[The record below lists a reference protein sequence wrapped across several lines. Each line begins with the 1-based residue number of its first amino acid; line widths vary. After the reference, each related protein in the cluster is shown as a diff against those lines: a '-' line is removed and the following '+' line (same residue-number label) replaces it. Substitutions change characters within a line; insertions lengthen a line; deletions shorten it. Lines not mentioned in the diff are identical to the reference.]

1 MQRQRTES
9 SNNRCRRGLAPLE
22 LVLSLPMLLF
32 VMALMVNLS
41 VVAAWK
47 VRGLTTSRQAIWR
60 DRMFWNAGGD
70 PHSPNWPTGA
80 AMRTSGTDPPYLDS
94 RTVNDWELNP
104 KIVHDFMNGPTVNGN
119 GGMIEILTR
128 RSLYM
133 AEGLRQGESELT
145 RNLPML
151 PNLRGYENGY
161 HMEPE
166 HPLLDNRWQ
175 FGNIRLRDNRSRRLL
190 DWYNFDNRPDW
201 MGQKGQYQAADGA
214 IQSYPNQ
221 GGLTILDRDPELWAY
236 YGGDPINFYPLVT
249 TCGLVHVYNINTG
262 NLEFMASRCSACEID
277 PVRVHDT
284 WINPPPTNPPTL
296 RRRDGLVDRIQ
307 GKWPEEFDTN
317 GDGRIDVR
325 IPGTPGVAYRVA
337 QRFASM
343 YAQQKAALE
352 AMMPP
357 PQAQIDDLQ
366 DRIDQLNDFMRTV
379 PH

>member
-1 MQRQRTES
+1 
-9 SNNRCRRGLAPLE
+9 
-22 LVLSLPMLLF
+22 VLSLPILLF
-32 VMALMVNLS
+32 VMALMVNFAA
-41 VVAAWK
+41 VGAWK
-47 VRGLTTSRQAIWR
+47 VRGLTTARQSMWR
-60 DRMFWNAGGD
+60 DRMFWNASGD
-70 PHSPNWPTGA
+70 PNSPNWPAAAGA
-80 AMRTSGTDPPYLDS
+80 TMRTSGTNPPLLAS

-104 KIVHDFMNGPTVNGN
+104 KIVNDFVNGPAVSAN

-151 PNLRGYENGY
+151 PNLPGYQSGY

-166 HPLLDNRWQ
+166 HSLLDNRWQ

-190 DWYNFDNRPDW
+190 DWYNFDNRPEW
-201 MGQKGQYQAADGA
+201 MGQKMQYQSADAA
-214 IQSYPNQ
+214 IQGYAGQ
-221 GGLTILDRDPELWAY
+221 AGLTILDRDPELWAY

-249 TCGLVHVYNINTG
+249 TCVLVHEYNINSG
-262 NLEFMASRCSACEID
+262 DLDPRCSACEID
-277 PVRVHDT
+277 PLRVHDT
-284 WINPPPTNPPTL
+284 LINPPPTNPPTL

-307 GKWPEEFDTN
+307 GRWPEDFDTN

-325 IPGTPGVAYRVA
+325 IPGTAGVAYRMA
-337 QRFASM
+337 QRFAAM
-343 YAQQKAALE
+343 YGQQKAVLE

-366 DRIDQLNDFMRTV
+366 DRIDQLNEFMRTV